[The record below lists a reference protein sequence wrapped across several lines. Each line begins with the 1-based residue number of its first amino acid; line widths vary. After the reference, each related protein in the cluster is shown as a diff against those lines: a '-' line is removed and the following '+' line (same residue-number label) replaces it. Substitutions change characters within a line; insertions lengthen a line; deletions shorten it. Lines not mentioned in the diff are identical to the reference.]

1 MIGKSVSRSA
11 AVMAGVQ
18 LLVKSFDMIAV
29 VLIARVLAPAEFG
42 LVILASSVLLVA
54 NSLTELPVI
63 DVLVQRSKL
72 EARDIDSAFTL
83 TVMRGLLIALVL
95 VLVSGPLAVLLN
107 DPRLELIIKVLAIA
121 PFAQG
126 LASPAM
132 VHHLRAVNYAPM
144 AQTQLFGK
152 VVSFVAM
159 VTVVWF
165 TRSYWALVAG
175 LVAAPVISALS
186 THFLA
191 PYRPRFDTSGFKK
204 ILHFASWVT
213 LSRIVFTL
221 NQQADRFFVGL
232 ILGKAPLG
240 QYAMG
245 GDIAALA
252 TYTIASAVMQPLFA
266 GFARMKDD
274 RPRLINAYLKGQ
286 QILVTLIAPIGFG
299 LGAIALPLITLLL
312 GETWRPAVTVIW
324 WLAPAIALQMLA
336 VPVQSLAMATGR
348 PHILVFREV
357 LALVLRLPLTLL
369 AAWMFGLAAAAA
381 TRSLSGVIIVL
392 INLGIAGR
400 VLDLSLFRQLLN
412 CHRSLIAAVV
422 MAGVLLLAQ
431 FLTPP
436 IANFWLR
443 WLELGGLVLL
453 GAATYGSVVFGLW
466 VIQKRPT
473 GAEEWMI
480 EKIPARVRAPLGLA

>member
-1 MIGKSVSRSA
+1 MIGNSVSRSA

-29 VLIARVLAPAEFG
+29 VVIARVLAPAEFG
-42 LVILASSVLLVA
+42 LVTLASSVLLVA

-72 EARDIDSAFTL
+72 EARDVDSAFTL
-83 TVMRGLLIALVL
+83 TVLRGLLIAIVL
-95 VLVSGPLAVLLN
+95 VLISGPLAVALN

-132 VHHLRAVNYAPM
+132 VHHLRAVNYSPM

-159 VTVVWF
+159 VGLAWV

-175 LVAAPVISALS
+175 LVAAPVIAAIS

-191 PYRPRFDTSGFKK
+191 PYRPRFDTSGFKD
-204 ILHFASWVT
+204 ILHFAGWVT

-221 NQQADRFFVGL
+221 NQQADRFFVGS

-252 TYTIASAVMQPLFA
+252 TYTVASAVMQPLFA

-299 LGAIALPLITLLL
+299 LAAVALPLITLLL

-324 WLAPAIALQMLA
+324 WLAPAIALQMMA
-336 VPVQSLAMATGR
+336 VPVQSLAMAMGQPR
-348 PHILVFREV
+348 ILVFRE
-357 LALVLRLPLTLL
+357 AIAFVLRLPLTLL

-381 TRSLSGVIIVL
+381 TRSITGVIIVL
-392 INLGIAGR
+392 INLGIAGK
-400 VLDLSLFRQLLN
+400 VLDLSLIRQLLN

-422 MAGVLLLAQ
+422 MAGVVLLAQ
-431 FLTPP
+431 LLTPP
-436 IANFWLR
+436 IANYWLR
-443 WLELGGLVLL
+443 WLDLGGLALL
-453 GAATYGSVVFGLW
+453 GAATYGGVVFGLW
-466 VIQKRPT
+466 LIQKRPA

-480 EKIPARVRAPLGLA
+480 EKIPARLRTRLGLA

>member
-1 MIGKSVSRSA
+1 MIGNSVSRSA

-29 VLIARVLAPAEFG
+29 VVIARVLAPAEFG
-42 LVILASSVLLVA
+42 LVTLASSVLLVA

-72 EARDIDSAFTL
+72 EARDVDSAFTL
-83 TVMRGLLIALVL
+83 TVLRGLLIAMMLVL
-95 VLVSGPLAVLLN
+95 ISGPLAVALN
-107 DPRLELIIKVLAIA
+107 DPRLELIIKFLAIA

-132 VHHLRAVNYAPM
+132 VHHLRAVNYAPV

-152 VVSFVAM
+152 VVSFVVM
-159 VTVVWF
+159 VGLAWI

-175 LVAAPVISALS
+175 LVAAPVIASIS

-191 PYRPRFDTSGFKK
+191 PYRPRFDVSGFRG

-213 LSRIVFTL
+213 LSRIIFTL
-221 NQQADRFFVGL
+221 NQQADRFFVGS

-252 TYTIASAVMQPLFA
+252 TYTVASAVMQPLFA

-274 RPRLINAYLKGQ
+274 RSRLIGAYLKGQ

-299 LGAIALPLITLLL
+299 LAAVALPLITLLL
-312 GETWRPAVTVIW
+312 GEAWRPAVAVIW
-324 WLAPAIALQMLA
+324 WLAPAIALQMMV
-336 VPVQSLAMATGR
+336 VPVQSLAMATGQPR
-348 PHILVFREV
+348 ILVFREAT
-357 LALVLRLPLTLL
+357 ALVIRLPLTLL
-369 AAWMFGLAAAAA
+369 AAWLLGLAAAAA
-381 TRSLSGVIIVL
+381 TRSLTGVIIVL
-392 INLGIAGR
+392 INLGMAGK
-400 VLDLSLFRQLLN
+400 LLNLSVTRQLLN
-412 CHRSLIAAVV
+412 CHRTLIAAVMMV
-422 MAGVLLLAQ
+422 GAVLLAQ
-431 FLTPP
+431 LLTPP
-436 IANFWLR
+436 IYNYWFR
-443 WLELGGLVLL
+443 WAELGGLILL
-453 GAATYGSVVFGLW
+453 GAAIYSFTIFGLW
-466 VIQKRPT
+466 IIEKRPA
-473 GAEEWMI
+473 GVEKWVI
-480 EKIPARVRAPLGLA
+480 ETIAFRIRHLR